1 MESSESHA
9 VLDALDFHLALDQS
23 LLDGKQREAV
33 RLIARGEGPL
43 LIRGSAGTGKSAVLL
58 HGLQAYLQQ
67 LPLFDSKPR
76 ILFVTYTKALTS
88 VHRELL
94 KRLEVSIGVG
104 GNVEVARWD
113 QIAVRHCSLPNNGIV
128 DGKDGEK
135 AGIERLEIM
144 EGAIEYVESSYAR
157 SASNPVTQMKR
168 RMNTEYFWEEI
179 EDLIIGRRVDSWEAY
194 SAVNA
199 RRGRG
204 KALSTR
210 QLKAMWK
217 IHEAFTRWLE
227 SSGWTTWARVR
238 ADAVT
243 RVEGLGESSKYDA
256 VFIDE
261 AQDMDSSASR
271 MLTLLS
277 KSGARVF
284 FAGDLDQ
291 SIYGIAVPW
300 SLAHPD
306 IDVRYRSTVLKHN
319 YRNSSGIWRA
329 VEYYLSHGGAEED
342 ESRLLPAVSHGER
355 LPVQVRISSPDDEIA
370 KIQELIGDARA
381 KHGLDLGDCAVLVPR
396 IEYAKEIADV
406 LSKNG
411 LHAKYSTDK
420 QINLAERGSVKV
432 ITQHSAKGM
441 EFPFVI
447 VAGFDQADK
456 WRQEREGADDYKEV
470 LNRHRRR
477 LAMSMSRARDHL
489 YVLLP
494 AELPTPLR
502 MGMRMD
508 YWEKI

>member
-1 MESSESHA
+1 M
-9 VLDALDFHLALDQS
+9 L
-23 LLDGKQREAV
+23 
-33 RLIARGEGPL
+33 L

-104 GNVEVARWD
+104 GSVEVARWD

-144 EGAIEYVESSYAR
+144 EGAIEHVESSYAR
-157 SASNPVTQMKR
+157 STSNPVTQMKR

-179 EDLIIGRRVDSWEAY
+179 EDLMIGRRVDSWEAY

-210 QLKAMWK
+210 QLEAMWK

-238 ADAVT
+238 AHAVT

-261 AQDMDSSASR
+261 AQDMDSNVSR
-271 MLTLLS
+271 MLKLLC
-277 KSGARVF
+277 KSESGIF
-284 FAGDLDQ
+284 MAGDLNQ
-291 SIYGIAVPW
+291 SIYGVAVPW
-300 SLAHPD
+300 SRAHPD
-306 IDVRYRSTVLKHN
+306 IEVRHRPIVLTKN
-319 YRNSSGIWRA
+319 YRNSTGIWRA
-329 VEYYLSHGGAEED
+329 VEYYLSHGGAEE
-342 ESRLLPAVSHGER
+342 EAQGSNPLLSPGQGER
-355 LPVQVRISSPDDEIA
+355 LPVQVRISSPNDEIA
-370 KIQELIGDARA
+370 KIQELIGKA
-381 KHGLDLGDCAVLVPR
+381 KLEQNLDLGDCAVLVPHHV
-396 IEYAKEIADV
+396 YAKEIADV

-411 LHAKYSTDK
+411 LHANYSTDK
-420 QINLAERGSVKV
+420 QIDLAERGTVKV

-441 EFPFVI
+441 EFAFVI
-447 VAGFDQADK
+447 VAGFEQADK

-489 YVLLP
+489 YVIRP
-494 AELPTPLR
+494 AELPTPLT
-502 MGMRMD
+502 MGMRRY
-508 YWEKI
+508 YWQIQLQDGRIL